1 MNVIPD
7 NSIVVS
13 DIATNTIKLRV
24 QGNDSVKEV
33 EVLGFLASGQFMVKT
48 IKNESEK
55 LELIKSL
62 AKVDAL
68 FLFGYGWYPSEVMDF
83 YKEKNAYIG
92 KYKVI
97 SWSDPNNYN
106 IEER

>member
-1 MNVIPD
+1 MPENPASYRDVRTESYLF
-7 NSIVVS
+7 NK
-13 DIATNTIKLRV
+13 A
-24 QGNDSVKEV
+24 GNDSVKEV
-33 EVLGFLASGQFMVKT
+33 EALGFLASGQFMVKT

-68 FLFGYGWYPSEVMDF
+68 FVFGYGWYPSEVMDF

-97 SWSDPNNYN
+97 SWSDPNHYN

>member
-24 QGNDSVKEV
+24 QGGDSVKEV
-33 EVLGFLASGQFMVKT
+33 EALGFLASDQFMVKT
-48 IKNESEK
+48 VKDENEK

-62 AKVDAL
+62 VKADA
-68 FLFGYGWYPSEVMDF
+68 FFVFGYGWYPSEVMDF

-97 SWSDPNNYN
+97 SWSDPNHYN
-106 IEER
+106 IEEK

>member
-7 NSIVVS
+7 NYIVVS

-33 EVLGFLASGQFMVKT
+33 EALGFLASGQFMVKT
-48 IKNESEK
+48 IKDEGEK

-68 FLFGYGWYPSEVMDF
+68 FVFGYGWYPSEVMGF

-97 SWSDPNNYN
+97 SWSDPNHYN